1 MGGYSDMIGVLKKVE
16 KLEDMH
22 IRRTPR
28 EDEDRDESDTS
39 IKQRLPQVFSKLPA
53 SKKHGT
59 IFLIAHR
66 KKSTCQHSNLRQLAS
81 ITVRQSIFVV

>member
-39 IKQRLPQVFSKLPA
+39 IKQRLPQVSVN
-53 SKKHGT
+53 
-59 IFLIAHR
+59 
-66 KKSTCQHSNLRQLAS
+66 CQQARSMERS
-81 ITVRQSIFVV
+81 SS